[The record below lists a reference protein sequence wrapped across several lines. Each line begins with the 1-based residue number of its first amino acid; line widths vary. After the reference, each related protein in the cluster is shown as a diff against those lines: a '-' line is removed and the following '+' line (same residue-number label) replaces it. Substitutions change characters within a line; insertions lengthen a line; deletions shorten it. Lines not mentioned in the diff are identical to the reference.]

1 MTIGERLRNARQSR
15 RLSLQQVAD
24 QISLS
29 AATLSR
35 IETSK
40 QNIDLKVFLML
51 ANVLDLNPA
60 ELLEKSEDSHDRSL
74 AIKFAAMSSGDRAK
88 VWRELTSASKLQR
101 VQSRRRPQMQTMALE
116 IEELSAQLDLLRQQ
130 FEHLLNRLR
139 ART

>member
-40 QNIDLKVFLML
+40 QSIDLKVFLML

-60 ELLEKSEDSHDRSL
+60 ELLEKSEDWHDRSL
-74 AIKFAAMSSGDRAK
+74 ATKFAAMSAGDRAM

-101 VQSRRRPQMQTMALE
+101 AKSRRRPQMQAMALE
-116 IEELSAQLDLLRQQ
+116 IEELSAQIDLLRQQ
-130 FEHLLNRLR
+130 FEHLLHRLR